1 MDLQH
6 LNKIEARLQDLEH
19 SAKAQALPLALSVPS
34 IEEVTLSDVLK
45 TVLQHTKPENYSS
58 VATQAAGA
66 IKAAFK
72 VLGPETGSVGLTNGG
87 YVGLLQTGGSV
98 SAAPKEND
106 KEPQVISVAIEVDK
120 TSLDDAESQLH
131 RIAEL
136 AERFEK
142 QPFTIKDG
150 QTFIN
155 AAVIND
161 GLVLRYGITALQSK
175 DESEQPTLNRKES
188 LLNDKL
194 SRLEERV
201 ERLVIELGRGHRN
214 IRGL

>member
-19 SAKAQALPLALSVPS
+19 RVMQPATEGIALSSVS
-34 IEEVTLSDVLK
+34 IEQETLSGVLNS
-45 TVLQHTKPENYSS
+45 VLLHTKPEGYSS
-58 VATQAAGA
+58 VATQAAEA
-66 IKAAFK
+66 VKAAFK
-72 VLGPETGSVGLTNGG
+72 VLGPETGSVGLANGG
-87 YVGLLQTGGSV
+87 YVGLLQPTEVSGGSV

-136 AERFEK
+136 AESFEK
-142 QPFTIKDG
+142 QLFTIKDG

-155 AAVIND
+155 ADVINNT
-161 GLVLRYGITALQSK
+161 VIRRNGIPSSQIK
-175 DESEQPTLNRKES
+175 EES
-188 LLNDKL
+188 LFSDKL
-194 SRLEERV
+194 SKLEERV
-201 ERLVIELGRGHRN
+201 ERLVLKLGDHYKS

>member
-19 SAKAQALPLALSVPS
+19 SAKAHALPLALSVPS

-58 VATQAAGA
+58 VATQVAGA

-72 VLGPETGSVGLTNGG
+72 VLGPETGSVGLANGG
-87 YVGLLQTGGSV
+87 YVGLLQPAEVSGGSV

-120 TSLDDAESQLH
+120 TNLDDAESQLH

-136 AERFEK
+136 AKCSEK

-150 QTFIN
+150 QVFIN
-155 AAVIND
+155 AAFINEAVITTTVSSQD
-161 GLVLRYGITALQSK
+161 QIAF
-175 DESEQPTLNRKES
+175 
-188 LLNDKL
+188 
-194 SRLEERV
+194 
-201 ERLVIELGRGHRN
+201 HRWREDLTSSVHKAIARDN
-214 IRGL
+214 KPSHLD